1 MGIIIFPI
9 RPRINDLAIIINIPD
24 SHKKFFDFVRFGGGQ
39 DITIQLDC
47 TQAVTADIERR
58 IFSTPVKSN
67 DLSLSI
73 LVCLNDCFLF
83 IHLIGRNRLSFIHYL

>member
-9 RPRINDLAIIINIPD
+9 RPRINDLVIIINIPD
-24 SHKKFFDFVRFGGGQ
+24 NHKKNFDFVRFGGGQ

-58 IFSTPVKSN
+58 IFCGKSWKAAKKDGIEENSTIYHIFNCFYS
-67 DLSLSI
+67 SI
-73 LVCLNDCFLF
+73 HVFA
-83 IHLIGRNRLSFIHYL
+83 I